1 MYYFCRRKLW
11 LDFFDMEDP
20 DIDDIFACER
30 HFSRKQ
36 RIEKGIRFDAVPDKK
51 YVYKINI
58 FINYETS

>member
-51 YVYKINI
+51 
-58 FINYETS
+58 